1 MGAGIGIFVALGKW
15 DLGHWDWDLGTGN
28 GEKNVEMGMG
38 DIFSKPFNHD
48 QSIHHSYPGVKKCQK
63 FVL

>member
-28 GEKNVEMGMG
+28 GEKMLKWEWE
-38 DIFSKPFNHD
+38 IYF
-48 QSIHHSYPGVKKCQK
+48 
-63 FVL
+63 